1 MALALLNMFDEL
13 VVERIQDFLPEDPP
27 DPFEDFDYL
36 LGTVQIYETKHYCT
50 SGGGPEGGFVYF
62 YREREAG
69 WYRWWRNWSTPCRYE
84 KLATG
89 VVLMIIYPDGSKRI
103 GIAPDNW
110 KEVYG
115 IGDDVFVLVGDDE
128 TMQDMDNDR

>member
-27 DPFEDFDYL
+27 DPFEDFDRLY
-36 LGTVQIYETKHYCT
+36 GTVQIYQTKHYVT
-50 SGGGPEGGFVYF
+50 HSGGPEGGFVYF

-69 WYRWWRNWSTPCRYE
+69 WYRWSRNWGTPPAYT
-84 KLATG
+84 KLETG
-89 VVLMIIYPDGSKRI
+89 VVLMVSYPDGSERI

-110 KEVYG
+110 EEVYDIG
-115 IGDDVFVLVGDDE
+115 EDIFVLIGDNE
-128 TMQDMDNDR
+128 TMQDMDRQ

>member
-27 DPFEDFDYL
+27 DPFEDFEYL
-36 LGTVQIYETKHYCT
+36 LGTVQIYQTKHYVT
-50 SGGGPEGGFVYF
+50 HSGGPEGGLVYF

-69 WYRWWRNWSTPCRYE
+69 WYRWSRNWGTPPAYT
-84 KLATG
+84 KLETG
-89 VVLMIIYPDGSKRI
+89 VVLMVSYPDGSERI

-110 KEVYG
+110 EEVYD
-115 IGDDVFVLVGDDE
+115 IGDDVFVLIGDDE
-128 TMQDMDNDR
+128 TMQDIDNDR

>member
-13 VVERIQDFLPEDPP
+13 IVERIQDFLPEDPP
-27 DPFEDFDYL
+27 DPFEDFDRLY
-36 LGTVQIYETKHYCT
+36 GTVQIYETKHYCT
-50 SGGGPEGGFVYF
+50 SGGGPEGGLVYF

-84 KLATG
+84 KLTTG
-89 VVLMIIYPDGSKRI
+89 VVLMVSYPDGSERI

-110 KEVYG
+110 EEVYD
-115 IGDDVFVLVGDDE
+115 IGDDVFVLIGDDE
-128 TMQDMDNDR
+128 TMQDIDNDR

>member
-13 VVERIQDFLPEDPP
+13 IVERIQDFLPEDPP
-27 DPFEDFDYL
+27 DPFEDFDTLY
-36 LGTVQIYETKHYCT
+36 GTVQIYETKHYCT
-50 SGGGPEGGFVYF
+50 SGGGPEGGLVYF

-89 VVLMIIYPDGSKRI
+89 VVLMISYPDGSERI

-110 KEVYG
+110 EEVYD
-115 IGDDVFVLVGDDE
+115 IGEDVFVSIGDDE
-128 TMQDMDNDR
+128 TMQDMDRDN

>member
-27 DPFEDFDYL
+27 DPFEDFDRLY
-36 LGTVQIYETKHYCT
+36 GTVQIYQTKHYVT
-50 SGGGPEGGFVYF
+50 HSGGPEGGLVYF

-69 WYRWWRNWSTPCRYE
+69 WYRWSRNWGTPPAYE
-84 KLATG
+84 KLETG
-89 VVLMIIYPDGSKRI
+89 VVLMVSYPDGSERI

-110 KEVYG
+110 EEVYD
-115 IGDDVFVLVGDDE
+115 IGEEVFVLIGDDE
-128 TMQDMDNDR
+128 TMQDMDRQ